1 MIARM
6 CFSIVLRGQLP
17 TLSQAGTKGEVVSAE
32 DSPGSSGCASDMST
46 LHLAPREVL
55 EVESVLGTLDAT
67 QNVSRNPGLPREEH

>member
-1 MIARM
+1 MIAGM

-46 LHLAPREVL
+46 LHLAPHEGFRSHADKAL
-55 EVESVLGTLDAT
+55 
-67 QNVSRNPGLPREEH
+67 H